1 MTERLDQTTDRVDG
15 QRPHADERRA
25 CPDKEQVGL
34 GTAVPMGDGT
44 QNGRVHTSVT
54 GQFLGIRL
62 VILAITRRDGPQFPG
77 IGYENLVTELR
88 QQLRHPR
95 RMRAGFDRDPSRGE
109 GLETLREAARSTL
122 EAAFLEDLALGI
134 QKAELAPAIPQIDAD
149 RERGNGGFRAS
160 SRLGRNGNHVVHRW
174 SPYHQSLAEQTL
186 CCFRKPGISSHL
198 RQSGIPESATHL
210 HNMHTASESD
220 GFPGDYVTSGYYRDS
235 HYTMC

>member
-15 QRPHADERRA
+15 QRPHADERRP
-25 CPDKEQVGL
+25 CPDHEQVGL

-95 RMRAGFDRDPSRGE
+95 RMRAGFDRDPSRSE

-149 RERGNGGFRAS
+149 RERGTVAFGPAAALVETGIMLFIGGLLTIRVWQSRRCVVSENQAS
-160 SRLGRNGNHVVHRW
+160 HPIYVYAESVIALARLD
-174 SPYHQSLAEQTL
+174 EQIRQGLLTANTPL
-186 CCFRKPGISSHL
+186 GHL
-198 RQSGIPESATHL
+198 WKKNRTETFK
-210 HNMHTASESD
+210 E
-220 GFPGDYVTSGYYRDS
+220 
-235 HYTMC
+235 